1 MTCIPKSSENAAD
14 VINYINL
21 KVQNQEYIC
30 IGEEGVHF
38 EFDEAGNYIPIMPT
52 FTDEKG
58 NAWWYINAT
67 DTETYA
73 KQWLARVRK
82 SDYQWD
88 AFEKTTIYTEEN
100 HPDIYVDN
108 VFLYKPAT
116 GAYTE
121 NNTALKNDLFNY
133 MIQVIVGTND
143 MDNGMTTFQND
154 WTAAGGEDVR
164 TDLQTWYTGY
174 YE

>member
-1 MTCIPKSSENAAD
+1 MALM
-14 VINYINL
+14 NL

-38 EFDEAGNYIPIMPT
+38 EFDEEGNYIPIMPT

-67 DTETYA
+67 DTEIYA

-88 AFEKTTIYTEEN
+88 AFEKTSIYTVEN
-100 HPDIYVDN
+100 RPDIYISN
-108 VFLYKPAT
+108 AFLYKPAT

-133 MIQVIVGTND
+133 MIQVTVGTND
-143 MDNGMTTFQND
+143 LDDGMSTFTND

-164 TDLQTWYTGY
+164 TDLQTWYTEY
-174 YE
+174 YQ